1 MIKIYTTEEA
11 RSTILKRESID
22 TNTGKNMTPEE
33 IVRVI
38 IKDIKERKDIALKD
52 WTLKLDN
59 VNIDQFEIFNVD
71 FEANLGAINPEL
83 RKALELAS
91 DRIYRFHMSQ
101 PLLSWMNYN
110 LGGQIGQIIKP
121 IKKIGIY
128 IPGGITPL
136 FSSILM
142 TAIPAVVAGTKDLIF
157 ASPPNKDGFLSN
169 IIFATCGLIKKLGAN
184 IRIFRMGG
192 AQAIAAMAFGT
203 NQVPRVDKIVGPGNI
218 YVNLAKKE
226 VYGTV
231 GIDGIYGPT
240 EVVIIADE
248 TANPSLIASDL
259 LAQAEH
265 DYLAIPILVT
275 SSQNLSVSVKKE
287 LVRQFKTLKRKSII
301 KESLQNKGGII
312 LTSSVEE
319 SIQISNEFA
328 PEHLSLMVKEPMT
341 LLNQIENAGGIFIGE
356 NSFEVLGDYIAG
368 PSHVMP
374 TNGTARFS
382 SALTV
387 YDFIKII
394 SFVYLNKETGLNL
407 SKYAKKIADYENLTG
422 HANAASMRR
431 YNNKIN
437 KGEESIE

>member
-11 RSTILKRESID
+11 RSTILKRESLN

-33 IVRVI
+33 IVRII

-275 SSQNLSVSVKKE
+275 SSQNLSISVKKE
-287 LVRQFKTLKRKSII
+287 LVRQYKTLKRKSII
-301 KESLQNKGGII
+301 NESLQNKGGII

-407 SKYAKKIADYENLTG
+407 SKYAKKIAEYENLTG

>member
-1 MIKIYTTEEA
+1 
-11 RSTILKRESID
+11 
-22 TNTGKNMTPEE
+22 
-33 IVRVI
+33 
-38 IKDIKERKDIALKD
+38 
-52 WTLKLDN
+52 N

-83 RKALELAS
+83 KKALELAS

-368 PSHVMP
+368 PSHAMP